1 MDLREQLMDSN
12 FGKIEQ
18 VLKNDYLKI
27 DLTKI
32 DLNDLGVAVY
42 ESLEGIQNDLDLT
55 QTEFANILH
64 VPLSTLNDWKKA
76 GRVKISSSLSA
87 DDMKL
92 LHFIDLYNAVTSLF
106 KKKADY
112 QAWYRRPLTTKEDSP
127 IEAMKKHV
135 MSIIDLNRYVNWLIN
150 P

>member
-1 MDLREQLMDSN
+1 MDSN
-12 FGKIEQ
+12 FSKIEQ

-27 DLTKI
+27 DLSKV
-32 DLNDLGVAVY
+32 DLNGLGVAVY
-42 ESLEGIQNDLDLT
+42 ESLEGIQGDLELN
-55 QTEFANILH
+55 QTEFASILH

-92 LHFIDLYNAVTSLF
+92 LYFIDLYNAVTSLY
-106 KKKADY
+106 KKKEAY
-112 QAWYRRPLTTKEDSP
+112 KAWFKQPLTTGQDSP
-127 IEAMKKHV
+127 INMMKKQV
-135 MSIIDLNRYVNWLIN
+135 MSIMDLSRYANWLLN